1 MNSTWIWKIA
11 VSFMGCQAHLSL
23 QLDLLYDNLKQLRTR
38 LFFVANTHKR
48 VNTDYYENTH
58 NNIDLLK
65 VIYCMTILQLL
76 SHDMQFE
83 N

>member
-1 MNSTWIWKIA
+1 
-11 VSFMGCQAHLSL
+11 MGCQAHLSL

-58 NNIDLLK
+58 NNILLT
-65 VIYCMTILQLL
+65 YLL
-76 SHDMQFE
+76 YDHIATVVPRHAI
-83 N
+83 

>member
-1 MNSTWIWKIA
+1 
-11 VSFMGCQAHLSL
+11 MGCQAHLSL

-58 NNIDLLK
+58 NNIDIDYTNEANPFK
-65 VIYCMTILQLL
+65 IYL
-76 SHDMQFE
+76 SGID
-83 N
+83 